1 MVLPASG
8 TNLCGNANTAG
19 QWLPLA
25 CYRPINGRSAARCTR
40 EVQHFLSHG
49 FEDCSSSIV
58 TATAAVRREANL
70 LAFNIG
76 NQA

>member
-40 EVQHFLSHG
+40 EVQHFLSHW
-49 FEDCSSSIV
+49 
-58 TATAAVRREANL
+58 L
-70 LAFNIG
+70 
-76 NQA
+76 